1 MASPAVSGAVSRWVI
16 VAVTLFSFLVGASL
30 PLAVAVTGENA
41 ARAAI
46 ATPLRIS
53 ARHDRTE
60 VVVD

>member
-1 MASPAVSGAVSRWVI
+1 
-16 VAVTLFSFLVGASL
+16 LFSFLVGASL